1 MLKFLKKIFLYFLEN
16 RKNKINLQSVSEQ
29 LEETQKM
36 ITHLFVV
43 LKAIRNDKETET
55 AFRNVGFELKNAT
68 TASVTVTTEIKGQTE
83 FNTNVKTDFD

>member
-1 MLKFLKKIFLYFLEN
+1 MIHLIKKFFLYFLEN
-16 RKNKINLQSVSEQ
+16 RKNKINLQT
-29 LEETQKM
+29 LLTETEKTQEM

-55 AFRNVGFELKNAT
+55 TFRNVGFELKNAT
-68 TASVTVTTEIKGQTE
+68 TASVTTEIKGQTE

>member
-1 MLKFLKKIFLYFLEN
+1 MLKFLKKFFLYFLEN
-16 RKNKINLQSVSEQ
+16 KKNKINLQSVSEQ

-55 AFRNVGFELKNAT
+55 TFRNVGFELKNAT
-68 TASVTVTTEIKGQTE
+68 TASVTTEIKGQTE